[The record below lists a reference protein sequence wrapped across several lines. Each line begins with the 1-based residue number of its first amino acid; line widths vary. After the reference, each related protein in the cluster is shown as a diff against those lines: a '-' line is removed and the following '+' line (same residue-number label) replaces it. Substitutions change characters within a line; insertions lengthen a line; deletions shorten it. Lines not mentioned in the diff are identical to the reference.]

1 MVFMNT
7 LYFYVLLLLLFMSSA
22 HTHWFSCLFDIKI
35 IKRDLLILLIVSQN
49 LIFSLELFC
58 LKICN
63 HFVILSSFIETTPNT
78 F

>member
-7 LYFYVLLLLLFMSSA
+7 LLIFMYCCFFYLCLVLT
-22 HTHWFSCLFDIKI
+22 HTGFHVYLTLKLM
-35 IKRDLLILLIVSQN
+35 RYLLILLIVSQN